1 MRNKHDNI
9 TIISCSL
16 FRNEIEA
23 LFNSGELQLPVVYLD
38 SILHIYPEKLRAVMD
53 KAILREVNK
62 KRQVILLY
70 GECHAY
76 IYESIK
82 HPDVERVKG
91 LNCIEIIVGKE
102 KYKQIRKERIFCF
115 LPEWINRWE
124 DIFRGHLGL
133 NRENSR
139 SFMQDMHSGLLYL
152 DTGRLAVPPEIIK
165 DIEDYTGLK
174 MDIMPVTS
182 AHLLASINDAYT
194 RLAR

>member
-152 DTGRLAVPPEIIK
+152 DTGRLSVPPEIIK